1 MIKKFLLIPFYLILF
16 IEIGH
21 TLEFYGNFI
30 QGHFIVG
37 KTEPNSRVIIDKKK
51 IKVSKDGYFVFGLD
65 RDRKYD
71 VTIKLINSGINK

>member
-1 MIKKFLLIPFYLILF
+1 MIKKFLLIALYLILF

-51 IKVSKDGYFVFGLD
+51 NQSIKRWLLRIWF
-65 RDRKYD
+65 RQR
-71 VTIKLINSGINK
+71 